1 MRLEAGKVESS
12 SVDKQ
17 AEDADKLKTQKSVA
31 TRRSVIDATIQCFI
45 EIGYFRTTTTEIAKR
60 AKLTRGAVQYYFPTT
75 PDVLSASIDH
85 LLEEWMDTYY
95 TALREISSEEDQLS
109 RSIDV
114 YWRFVR
120 HPLFIAWQELVAA
133 SRTEPELAEIIES
146 AAEVY
151 ERRRL
156 EAGRDLYPEHMR
168 SAGDNFELGRD
179 LSRVVLE
186 GLALTR
192 LTYDREEREDAI
204 VELLKNTVRSL
215 WHLDDPKR

>member
-1 MRLEAGKVESS
+1 MAGDAIQIDAS
-12 SVDKQ
+12 
-17 AEDADKLKTQKSVA
+17 DADKQKTQKSIE
-31 TRRSVIDATIQCFI
+31 TRKSVIDATIQCFI
-45 EIGYFRTTTTEIAKR
+45 ELGYFRTTTTEIAKR
-60 AKLTRGAVQYYFPTT
+60 AGLTRGAVQYYFPTT
-75 PDVLSASIDH
+75 PDVLRASIAH

-95 TALREISSEEDQLS
+95 TALREISSDEDQLS

-114 YWRFVR
+114 YWQFVR

-133 SRTEPELAEIIES
+133 SRTEPELAEIIDS

-151 ERRRL
+151 ELKRK

-168 SAGDNFELGRD
+168 SAGENFELGRD

-192 LTYDREEREDAI
+192 LTYDRKDREDAI
-204 VELLKNTVRSL
+204 VGVLKKTVREL
-215 WHLDDPKR
+215 WNLDEAKR